1 MTKFCILQV
10 GGRYVAL
17 GDYEAVDVGEAS
29 LKEGENVE
37 VEKVGC
43 AGWWYIRVLD
53 TTRKGWVPA
62 SYLGQPNGKSGS
74 HSSPSVS
81 SQGIFFFLLN
91 FINL

>member
-1 MTKFCILQV
+1 M

-29 LKEGENVE
+29 LREGDAVE

-43 AGWWYIRVLD
+43 AGWWYVRGLD
-53 TTRKGWVPA
+53 TPKRGWVPA
-62 SYLGQPNGKSGS
+62 SYLGQHSSGK

-81 SQGIFFFLLN
+81 SQGRTFFE
-91 FINL
+91 

>member
-1 MTKFCILQV
+1 M
-10 GGRYVAL
+10 
-17 GDYEAVDVGEAS
+17 DVGEAS

-81 SQGIFFFLLN
+81 SQGIFFFTILCNSVAFHCLLSLML
-91 FINL
+91 F

>member
-1 MTKFCILQV
+1 M
-10 GGRYVAL
+10 
-17 GDYEAVDVGEAS
+17 DVGEAS

-81 SQGIFFFLLN
+81 SQGNFFFLLYY
-91 FINL
+91 INLWHCVVYLR